1 MEKLKNLEIQF
12 YVKLLKNQKNKKMKN
27 IYNVMEKNKN
37 RKIKN
42 KLENRMLWNV
52 DVKKIK
58 KIEKLKN

>member
-1 MEKLKNLEIQF
+1 MLWK
-12 YVKLLKNQKNKKMKN
+12 
-27 IYNVMEKNKN
+27 KNKN

-42 KLENRMLWNV
+42 KLENTMLWNV

>member
-42 KLENRMLWNV
+42 KLENTLLWNNV

-58 KIEKLKN
+58 KQKN

>member
-1 MEKLKNLEIQF
+1 MK
-12 YVKLLKNQKNKKMKN
+12 KNK
-27 IYNVMEKNKN
+27 I

-42 KLENRMLWNV
+42 KLENTLLWNV

>member
-1 MEKLKNLEIQF
+1 
-12 YVKLLKNQKNKKMKN
+12 MKN

-42 KLENRMLWNV
+42 KLENKILWNV
-52 DVKKIK
+52 DMNRIK